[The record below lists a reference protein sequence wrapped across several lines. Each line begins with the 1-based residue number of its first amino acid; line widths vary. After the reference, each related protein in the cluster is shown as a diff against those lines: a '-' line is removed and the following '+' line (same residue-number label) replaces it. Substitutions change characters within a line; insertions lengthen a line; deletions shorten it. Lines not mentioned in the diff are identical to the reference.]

1 MNKTFLILAF
11 ILLIIYCLNNKKE
24 SKNKKQVGGFYNYF
38 LVYYLMAL
46 EDEYINTK
54 PSSMYHLMNNLPPME
69 QKSIV
74 FFNTIKVLIEG
85 NVNVKGSRF
94 IGNNKKE
101 KINKISS
108 NLKYIKSHINLVN
121 EVYTLKRDRKGL
133 DYYEHKETLER
144 INTYPFIK
152 LENNTILKFQ
162 TGENLKDYI
171 IALKNEY
178 IEQIPKSMLR
188 YLSLYPNLNNN
199 TLNSFNHIKLLIE
212 SSNNKKATTSSIIN
226 MIQDNK
232 GIEIRDMVLRKLA
245 KWSMKSSD
253 FPGYMTEVI
262 RTEKKPL
269 NIKKIEKYMSRK
281 DIVNKLENKETTVVD
296 TPDEVEASQYEP
308 TEAPQYSESTKLS
321 EPKTAPS
328 PETTVVDTPDEAEV
342 PQYSESIKPSEPKTA
357 SSSEIDFEKQYYI
370 LKEQNEELEG
380 NYDQLEGSYQKLER
394 DFEESSEENDSLE
407 KDLYNTRQQ
416 LKKNRGKL
424 DSFRIMEDFDKD
436 RDGIISR
443 LEIEDK
449 FTENT
454 QKKGGSLDKY
464 YKLL

>member
-1 MNKTFLILAF
+1 MNKTFITLAF
-11 ILLIIYCLNNKKE
+11 ILLIIYCLKNKKE
-24 SKNKKQVGGFYNYF
+24 SKNKKQVGGFYDYF
-38 LVYYLMAL
+38 LVYYLPAL
-46 EDEYINTK
+46 EDEYINSK
-54 PSSMYHLMNNLPPME
+54 PSSMYHLMNNLPPIE

-108 NLKYIKSHINLVN
+108 NLKYIRSHINLVN

-171 IALKNEY
+171 IALENEY
-178 IEQIPKSMLR
+178 IPHSRSPPHSMLK
-188 YLSLYPNLNNN
+188 YLSLYKNLNNN

-212 SSNNKKATTSSIIN
+212 TSTNQQSMTIDIIRIIKNKEGGKIS
-226 MIQDNK
+226 
-232 GIEIRDMVLRKLA
+232 DMVLKKLD
-245 KWSMKSSD
+245 KWLMESPD
-253 FPGYMTEVI
+253 FPGYMIEI
-262 RTEKKPL
+262 INTEKKPID
-269 NIKKIEKYMSRK
+269 IKKIEKYMSRK
-281 DIVNKLENKETTVVD
+281 DIVNKLENKEPPPHP
-296 TPDEVEASQYEP
+296 PDEAEAPQYDEP
-308 TEAPQYSESTKLS
+308 REAPNEAEAPQYDEPREAPNEAEAPQYSES
-321 EPKTAPS
+321 
-328 PETTVVDTPDEAEV
+328 
-342 PQYSESIKPSEPKTA
+342 IKSSKSKTA
-357 SSSEIDFEKQYYI
+357 SSPEIDFEKQYYSLKEQNYS

-380 NYDQLEGSYQKLER
+380 NYEQLEGSHQKLEI
-394 DFEESSEENDSLE
+394 
-407 KDLYNTRQQ
+407 DLLDTRQQ

-424 DSFRIMEDFDKD
+424 ESFRVMEDFDQNRD
-436 RDGIISR
+436 RLISR
-443 LEIEDK
+443 PELEDI
-449 FTENT
+449 FTGNA